1 MTGLYQKL
9 LEKASKGEA
18 ANVFAV
24 EELLGREDAEKVL
37 AQKRE
42 KAREFAQY
50 PILSEYP
57 LVSIKEKIRE
67 AMNEAYGEI
76 VSLAT
81 PPGEANADIAIAC
94 FGLAKKRKS
103 DPKEI
108 AKEISDFV
116 SKKYFSFVS
125 EASVAGGY
133 ANIRIDKMTLGATV
147 LRQINQMEENYGAS
161 REGAGRMVVI
171 EYSSPNIAKSMSVGH
186 LRSTIIG
193 ESLKRIYEFG
203 G

>member
-24 EELLGREDAEKVL
+24 EELLGREDAEKVWT
-37 AQKRE
+37 QKRE
-42 KAREFAQY
+42 KAREFAHY

-57 LVSIKEKIRE
+57 LVSIKEKISE

-94 FGLAKKRKS
+94 FGLAKKSKE
-103 DPKEI
+103 DPKET
-108 AKEISDFV
+108 AKKIDDFV
-116 SKKYFSFVS
+116 SKKSFPMALK
-125 EASVAGGY
+125 ASAAGG
-133 ANIRIDKMTLGATV
+133 
-147 LRQINQMEENYGAS
+147 
-161 REGAGRMVVI
+161 
-171 EYSSPNIAKSMSVGH
+171 
-186 LRSTIIG
+186 
-193 ESLKRIYEFG
+193 
-203 G
+203 